1 MSPQTTYDSQCSD
14 TFFYLQIAE
23 EVERQSGPEPSAP
36 TSQVS
41 SGPPPTLP
49 QPPTS
54 TQPTV
59 VPRPA
64 SSASCPVVQE
74 SLAAVLDK
82 MQNAA
87 RALVRIIFTAA
98 SY

>member
-1 MSPQTTYDSQCSD
+1 MIVSASIL
-14 TFFYLQIAE
+14 FYLQIAE
-23 EVERQSGPEPSAP
+23 EVERQGGPEPSAP
-36 TSQVS
+36 TPQVS
-41 SGPPPTLP
+41 SGQPPTLP
-49 QPPTS
+49 QPPAS
-54 TQPTV
+54 TQPTF

>member
-1 MSPQTTYDSQCSD
+1 MIVSASIL
-14 TFFYLQIAE
+14 FYLQIAE
-23 EVERQSGPEPSAP
+23 EVERQGGPEPSAP

-41 SGPPPTLP
+41 SGQPPISSLPTLP
-49 QPPTS
+49 QPPAS
-54 TQPTV
+54 TQPTF